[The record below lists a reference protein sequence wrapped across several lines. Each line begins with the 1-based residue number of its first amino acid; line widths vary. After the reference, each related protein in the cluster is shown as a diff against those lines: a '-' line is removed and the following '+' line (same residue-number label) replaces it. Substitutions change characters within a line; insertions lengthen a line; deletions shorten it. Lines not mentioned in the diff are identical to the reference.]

1 MNWKPPDK
9 SQQRMNPEICDVDY
23 GERRRTDAYVVWDYH
38 PEGEVIFYSQY
49 EHAMEQMQ
57 QRITYLENVCNEHM
71 RMLTGD

>member
-9 SQQRMNPEICDVDY
+9 SQHRMNPEIYLEDCPEVRKLGPFVIWEY
-23 GERRRTDAYVVWDYH
+23 CS
-38 PEGEVIFYSQY
+38 EGEVIFYSQH

-57 QRITYLENVCNEHM
+57 QRITYLENVCDEHM

>member
-9 SQQRMNPEICDVDY
+9 SQHRMNAEICY
-23 GERRRTDAYVVWDYH
+23 GSIHIAGAGPMTYWDYH
-38 PEGEVIFYSQY
+38 PEGEVIFYDQH

-57 QRITYLENVCNEHM
+57 QRITYLENVCDEHM